1 MKDSSYGQEY
11 LTMNK
16 PPIIH
21 VVGKKGSGKTDLMVG
36 LIGSLSAR
44 GYSLAAVRHS
54 PHEHEVNKEGT
65 DTASFKKAGAK
76 GTALVALDETSLFIP
91 ISEWKEK
98 VSVLQN
104 VFCDADLILMEGGV
118 KNGEY
123 KIEVVKEGEDL
134 LCKDDEGLMAVVG
147 GSIEGI
153 TCFSTGDIEGISDLI
168 EGAFLVPVISA
179 AVMAGGKSK
188 RLGQNKALMQ
198 INGITVL
205 ESVLNTVSPYVQ
217 KVKIITNSPGEYSFL
232 DIETAKDVRPGYG
245 PLSGIHSALSL
256 ASSEYVLV
264 VSCDIPLVG
273 STQIEQLVS
282 SCRGHDITIFKH
294 KNFEPLCAVYRR
306 SCIDAL
312 NELIDHNE
320 CRIIDLFPT
329 LDVKVIRVEDAAI
342 FRSINTKEDYEH
354 IVDKLSK

>member
-1 MKDSSYGQEY
+1 
-11 LTMNK
+11 MNK

-44 GYSLAAVRHS
+44 GYKIAAVRHS
-54 PHEHEVNKEGT
+54 PHDHKVDKEGT
-65 DTASFKKAGAK
+65 DTDRFKKSGAK
-76 GTALVALDETSLFIP
+76 GTALVTLDETSLFIP
-91 ISEWKEK
+91 ASEWKEK
-98 VSVLQN
+98 VSVMQN
-104 VFCDADLILMEGGV
+104 VFCDVDLILIEGGI
-118 KNGEY
+118 KNSEY
-123 KIEVVKEGEDL
+123 KIEVVKEDEDL
-134 LCKDDEGLMAVVG
+134 LCAEDKGLIAVVG
-147 GSIEGI
+147 KAVKEDELS
-153 TCFSTGDIEGISDLI
+153 CFSAADIEGVASFI
-168 EGAFLVPVISA
+168 EGSFLVPVISA

-198 INGITVL
+198 INGIKVL
-205 ESVLNTVSPYVQ
+205 ESVLNMVSPYVQ
-217 KVKIITNSPGEYSFL
+217 KVMIITNTPEEYSFL
-232 DIETAKDVRPGYG
+232 DVETAKDVRPGFG

-273 STQIEQLVS
+273 SKQIEQLVS

-329 LDVKVIRVEDAAI
+329 LDVKVIRVNDAEI

-354 IVDKLSK
+354 IVQKLSE

>member
-1 MKDSSYGQEY
+1 
-11 LTMNK
+11 MNK
-16 PPIIH
+16 IPIVHI
-21 VVGKKGSGKTDLMVG
+21 VGKKRSGKTDLMVG

-44 GYSLAAVRHS
+44 GYKVAAVRHS
-54 PHEHEVNKEGT
+54 SHEHAVDKEGT
-65 DTASFKKAGAK
+65 DTSRYKQAGAR
-76 GTALVALDETSLFIP
+76 GTALVTASETNLFI
-91 ISEWKEK
+91 STKDWDEK
-98 VSVLQN
+98 VSVLEDA
-104 VFCDADLILMEGGV
+104 FCGADLVLMEGGI

-123 KIEVVKEGEDL
+123 KIEVAKKGENL
-134 LCKDDEGLMAVVG
+134 LCREDEGLMAVVG
-147 GSIEGI
+147 GSSLCEDV
-153 TCFSTGDIEGISDLI
+153 TCFSTGDIAGISDLI
-168 EGAFLVPVISA
+168 EGSFLVPIISV

-188 RLGQNKALMQ
+188 RLGQNKALIQ
-198 INGITVL
+198 INGITVV
-205 ESVLNTVSPYVQ
+205 ESVLNMVSPYVQ
-217 KVKIITNSPGEYSFL
+217 KVMIITNTPEEYNFL
-232 DIETAKDVRPGYG
+232 DIETSKDVRPGFG

-273 STQIEQLVS
+273 SKQIEQLVS

-312 NELIDHNE
+312 NELIDYNE

-329 LDVKVIRVEDAAI
+329 LDVKVLRVDDAEI
-342 FRSINTKEDYEH
+342 FRSINTKEDYDH

>member
-1 MKDSSYGQEY
+1 
-11 LTMNK
+11 MNK
-16 PPIIH
+16 IPIVHI
-21 VVGKKGSGKTDLMVG
+21 VGKKRSGKTDLMVG

-44 GYSLAAVRHS
+44 GYKVAAVRHS
-54 PHEHEVNKEGT
+54 SHEHAVDKEGT
-65 DTASFKKAGAK
+65 DTSRYKQAGAK
-76 GTALVALDETSLFIP
+76 GTALVTASETNLFI
-91 ISEWKEK
+91 SADKWEEK
-98 VSVLQN
+98 VSVLEAA
-104 VFCDADLILMEGGV
+104 FCGADLVLMEGGI

-123 KIEVVKEGEDL
+123 KIELVKEGESL
-134 LCKDDEGLMAVVG
+134 LCRDDEGLMAVVG
-147 GSIEGI
+147 GRSEGI
-153 TCFSTGDIEGISDLI
+153 TCFATGETEGISDLI
-168 EGAFLVPVISA
+168 EGYFLVPIISA

-198 INGITVL
+198 INSITVL

-217 KVKIITNSPGEYSFL
+217 KVMIITNTPEEYSFL
-232 DIETAKDVRPGYG
+232 DIEIAKDVRPGFG
-245 PLSGIHSALSL
+245 PLSGIHSALSF

-273 STQIEQLVS
+273 SKQIEQLVS

-329 LDVKVIRVEDAAI
+329 LDVKVIRVDDEEI
-342 FRSINTKEDYEH
+342 FRSINTKEDYDH

>member
-1 MKDSSYGQEY
+1 VSQRS
-11 LTMNK
+11 T
-16 PPIIH
+16 
-21 VVGKKGSGKTDLMVG
+21 VKK
-36 LIGSLSAR
+36 
-44 GYSLAAVRHS
+44 
-54 PHEHEVNKEGT
+54 
-65 DTASFKKAGAK
+65 
-76 GTALVALDETSLFIP
+76 
-91 ISEWKEK
+91 K
-98 VSVLQN
+98 VEQ
-104 VFCDADLILMEGGV
+104 AE
-118 KNGEY
+118 
-123 KIEVVKEGEDL
+123 
-134 LCKDDEGLMAVVG
+134 
-147 GSIEGI
+147 
-153 TCFSTGDIEGISDLI
+153 
-168 EGAFLVPVISA
+168 
-179 AVMAGGKSK
+179 
-188 RLGQNKALMQ
+188 QNKALIQ
-198 INGITVL
+198 INAISVV

-217 KVKIITNSPGEYSFL
+217 KVMIITNTPEEYSFL
-232 DIETAKDVRPGYG
+232 DIETAKDVRPGFG

-273 STQIEQLVS
+273 SKQIEQLVS

-329 LDVKVIRVEDAAI
+329 LDVKVLRVDDAEI

>member
-1 MKDSSYGQEY
+1 
-11 LTMNK
+11 MNK
-16 PPIIH
+16 IPIVHI
-21 VVGKKGSGKTDLMVG
+21 VGKKRSGKTDLMVG

-44 GYSLAAVRHS
+44 GYKIAAVRHS
-54 PHEHEVNKEGT
+54 SHEHAVDKEGT
-65 DTASFKKAGAK
+65 DTSRYKQAGAK
-76 GTALVALDETSLFIP
+76 GTALVTASETNLFILT
-91 ISEWKEK
+91 IDWKQK

-104 VFCDADLILMEGGV
+104 VFCDADIILMEGGI
-118 KNGEY
+118 KNGEH
-123 KIEVVKEGEDL
+123 KIEIVKEGGDL
-134 LCKDDEGLMAVVG
+134 LCRDDEGLMALVG
-147 GSIEGI
+147 GNSECV
-153 TCFSTGDIEGISDLI
+153 TCFLPGDTEGISDLI
-168 EGAFLVPVISA
+168 EGAFLVPIISV

-198 INGITVL
+198 INGISVV
-205 ESVLNTVSPYVQ
+205 ESVLNMVSPYVQ
-217 KVKIITNSPGEYSFL
+217 KVMIIANTSEEYSFL
-232 DIETAKDVRPGYG
+232 DIETAKDVRPGFG

-273 STQIEQLVS
+273 SKQIEQLVS

-329 LDVKVIRVEDAAI
+329 LDVKVLRVDDAEI